1 MNLTLYR
8 KWFTDI
14 STTGVLFID
23 GEFFCYTLEDK
34 VREGKVYGKTAI
46 PYGEYDVVVTY
57 SPRFQKNMPLLK
69 NVPNFEG
76 VRIHT
81 GNTAND
87 TEGCI
92 LVGKS
97 KGYDFI
103 GLGYCGDPRRFRLAR
118 PAGHGFGHVNGR
130 RGIHLRDNGPGRR
143 EQHGFDHIGRCLF
156 EALSLDMRKECWNVG
171 N

>member
-23 GEFFCYTLEDK
+23 DAFFCYTLEDA
-34 VREGKVYGKTAI
+34 VREQKIYGKTAI
-46 PYGEYDVVVTY
+46 PYGKYDVVITY
-57 SPRFQKNMPLLK
+57 SPRFKQNMPLLV

-97 KGYDFI
+97 KGYDFVGGSRKAYDELMERI
-103 GLGYCGDPRRFRLAR
+103 KGQKVTLEIRRDE
-118 PAGHGFGHVNGR
+118 P
-130 RGIHLRDNGPGRR
+130 
-143 EQHGFDHIGRCLF
+143 E
-156 EALSLDMRKECWNVG
+156 SLHEGSDKYGVA
-171 N
+171 